1 MKVFPKDHAEKRKQQ
16 KRFSSFDV
24 RCVWCIVDV
33 SCLSLFLSHSP
44 SDIHQN
50 YVLEKIRFLNVFM
63 RHIVLF
69 VKNALPLYT
78 LTQSPFAFCFV
89 NLRRKNFDLRISWS
103 KKNQKLVFGVCI
115 SFFSWNRTQTIRF
128 NSITF
133 AFSPFLLFAEKD
145 SDNDLFGRDCSDFNN
160 TFNNLFDASL
170 RRLRLRELTATEM
183 FTSCFEF
190 SLCQLLDL
198 SKKNNNYCKHFL
210 AH

>member
-1 MKVFPKDHAEKRKQQ
+1 MYSWCVLSFSLSLSLTFRHTSELCARKNTFPKCFHATHCRLICEKC
-16 KRFSSFDV
+16 SSPV
-24 RCVWCIVDV
+24 HSYTI
-33 SCLSLFLSHSP
+33 SLCFLFCKLKKKKFR
-44 SDIHQN
+44 
-50 YVLEKIRFLNVFM
+50 LE
-63 RHIVLF
+63 
-69 VKNALPLYT
+69 
-78 LTQSPFAFCFV
+78 
-89 NLRRKNFDLRISWS
+89 DLLI